1 MKKKLVDENARRM
14 HPSFKTQLV
23 RQQEAEMNDNIR
35 KILDENAVL
44 PLWPD
49 TGRLL
54 KLKRGATYA
63 AERRGEIETIALGK
77 LKRVPTA
84 WLKRKLG
91 LSELGD

>member
-1 MKKKLVDENARRM
+1 MSD
-14 HPSFKTQLV
+14 F
-23 RQQEAEMNDNIR
+23 R
-35 KILDENAVL
+35 KILDENVVL

-49 TGRLL
+49 TGTLL

-63 AERRGEIETIALGK
+63 AAERGEIEVVEIGK

-91 LSELGD
+91 ISESDDHDAT

>member
-1 MKKKLVDENARRM
+1 MGE
-14 HPSFKTQLV
+14 
-23 RQQEAEMNDNIR
+23 IR
-35 KILDENAVL
+35 KLLNENAVL

-91 LSELGD
+91 INDSGDKNV